1 MNILNLISTRC
12 PPFHKVLFLPQIK
25 VLIKQSSVNN
35 KTNFSQRFLCQIIQR
50 EFPCTARPAPNYA
63 SSFFLN
69 SLPCRPPAALK
80 HTSFFPH
87 RSCCVPA
94 LCPSPFNLFQ
104 VLSFHQ
110 SLHWWHQR
118 MHYLF
123 FLKERW
129 REPKERWIHTL
140 PPSLALSPHIRC
152 TVCLAWSSQAY
163 GNGAVADGRE
173 SHRQSRWLMNNEQWR
188 GKCSVV

>member
-50 EFPCTARPAPNYA
+50 EFPCTARPARNYA

-123 FLKERW
+123 FWKRDEGS
-129 REPKERWIHTL
+129 PKKDEFT
-140 PPSLALSPHIRC
+140 PSLPLSLSLHISD
-152 TVCLAWSSQAY
+152 VLYASL
-163 GNGAVADGRE
+163 GRARHME
-173 SHRQSRWLMNNEQWR
+173 MEPWQMGGSPTGSPDD
-188 GKCSVV
+188 